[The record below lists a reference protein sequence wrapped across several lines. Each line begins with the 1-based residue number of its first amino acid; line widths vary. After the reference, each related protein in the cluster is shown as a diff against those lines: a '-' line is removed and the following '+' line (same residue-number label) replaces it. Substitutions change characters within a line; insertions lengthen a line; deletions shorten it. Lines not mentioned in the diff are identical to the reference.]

1 MCRFFTGWGLISL
14 LAVLYSD
21 LQAQKITPGHPL
33 TGESESLRSLI
44 AFTDSVYGSDI
55 RLVNGRTYQPPH
67 QGAAGHP
74 YFLGQE
80 WMEGSVI
87 ACGKQFNSLLLQYDI
102 FGDHL
107 ICINRS
113 ADGSVSR
120 IQLNKEYISGFS
132 IRGRRFVTLSREEI
146 SELLH
151 PHYFEALV
159 IDKVS
164 LLTRW
169 EKKFEKADVENFP
182 YGRFSSVNKSIC
194 IQKEGKLIKISNR
207 SSVLKC
213 LADKKPELKRF
224 MKENDIK
231 GLNLKENEL
240 TEIVSY
246 YNKIL

>member
-1 MCRFFTGWGLISL
+1 MCRFFMGWVLINL
-14 LAVLYSD
+14 LAVSYSD
-21 LQAQKITPGHPL
+21 LQAQKNIPGQPL

-67 QGAAGHP
+67 LGAAGHP

-80 WMEGSVI
+80 WLDGSVI
-87 ACGKQFNSLLLQYDI
+87 ACGQQFNSLLLQYDI
-102 FGDHL
+102 LGDYL
-107 ICINRS
+107 IYIDRS

-132 IRGRRFVTLSREEI
+132 ISGHRFVTISREEV
-146 SELLH
+146 SELLN

-169 EKKFEKADVENFP
+169 EKKFEKSDVENFP
-182 YGRFSSVNKSIC
+182 YGRFSSVNKTIC
-194 IQKEGKLIKISNR
+194 ILKEGMLIKISNR

-213 LADKKPELKRF
+213 LADKKPELIRF
-224 MKENDIK
+224 MKENNIK
-231 GLNLKENEL
+231 GLNLKDNEL
-240 TEIVSY
+240 TEIVNY
-246 YNKIL
+246 YNKII